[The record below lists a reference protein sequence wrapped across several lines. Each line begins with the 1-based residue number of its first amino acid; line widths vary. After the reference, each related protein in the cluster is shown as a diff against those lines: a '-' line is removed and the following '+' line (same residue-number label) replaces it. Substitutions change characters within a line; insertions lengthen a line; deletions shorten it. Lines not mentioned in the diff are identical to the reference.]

1 MSTYSD
7 SCSYRR
13 HSSLPKLSIVTEP
26 LFDIFVVGV
35 VPADV
40 VPADVVPADLVPA
53 DLVLAD
59 VVARILIAAA
69 ARMPLP
75 PSIVIAADILCPWEP
90 TSAGRRNHPSMKANV
105 DGQTRI

>member
-26 LFDIFVVGV
+26 LFDIFVVG
-35 VPADV
+35 V